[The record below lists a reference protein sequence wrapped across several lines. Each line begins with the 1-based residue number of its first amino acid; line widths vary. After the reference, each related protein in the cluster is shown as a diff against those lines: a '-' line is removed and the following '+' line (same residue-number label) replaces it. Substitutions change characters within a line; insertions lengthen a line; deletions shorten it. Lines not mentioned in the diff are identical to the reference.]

1 MNSSSTTPPNIV
13 TQSPP
18 PSLTQIR
25 GIGPNVEEKL
35 GRLGIYSIQDLL
47 FHLPTRYQDRTRLS
61 PIGSLQTGDE
71 VTFRGEV
78 QLTEIKYGRR
88 RMLLSRI
95 SDGTGS
101 ITLRLFHFSAQQ
113 QAGLERGTWI
123 QCFGEIRGNAGK
135 LEVIHPEYRLID
147 KDTTLLNEEHLTPVY
162 PVTDGLGQ
170 LKLRSFVDTVL
181 SNPALFEQHLNELLP
196 AEVIQHEGFPP
207 LKDALHFVH
216 HPPPDAPLNKL
227 MAGTHPTQQRL
238 AFEELLAQQLSLK
251 QLRAQH
257 KKHLAPSLQCKDKLS
272 QTLLKNLPFTL
283 TNAQLRVSNEI
294 HNDLNQPSPMQR
306 LVQGDV
312 GSGKTIVAALAALK
326 AVEAGYQVAIM
337 APTELLAEQ
346 HRLSFSLWF
355 EPMGVSVQWL
365 SGKTKGKARTKA
377 LELIGNG
384 KAQVII
390 GTQALFQD
398 EVIFDQLGLII
409 IDEQHRFGVHQ
420 RLALREKGARK
431 KSTER
436 HSTSGHLQQ
445 FPHQLIMTAT
455 PIPRTLAQSAYADLD
470 LSIIDELPP
479 GRTPVETV
487 IISEQRRDE
496 VVSRVHKACR
506 DGRQTYWVCPLI
518 EESENLQCQAAQ
530 ETAESL
536 HHALPDVRTGLI
548 HGRLKPA
555 EKERVMS
562 AFKAGDIDLLVATTV
577 IEVGVDVPNASLMI
591 IDNAERLGLSQL
603 HQLRGRVGR
612 GSQQS
617 NCVLLYGA
625 QLSKTGKARLA
636 TMRETNDGFII
647 AQRDL
652 EIRGPG
658 ELLGIRQTGLV
669 NLRIADFQ
677 RDQALLPRI
686 SLCAEKIL
694 RDFPQ
699 HVTPI
704 IKRWLGD
711 GLRYK
716 EV

>member
-1 MNSSSTTPPNIV
+1 LSLSTSNPQIINKQT
-13 TQSPP
+13 PP
-18 PSLTQIR
+18 PSLTKIR
-25 GIGPNVEEKL
+25 GIGPGVEEKL

-47 FHLPTRYQDRTRLS
+47 FHLPSRYQDRTRLC
-61 PIGSLQTGDE
+61 PIGSLQAGQE
-71 VTFRGEV
+71 VTFRGEI

-101 ITLRLFHFSAQQ
+101 ITLRFFHFSAQQ
-113 QAGLERGTWI
+113 QAGLERGAWI
-123 QCFGEIRGNAGK
+123 QCFGEIRGSGGK

-147 KDTTLLNEEHLTPVY
+147 EDVNVSNKEHLTPVY
-162 PVTDGLGQ
+162 PVTEGLGQ
-170 LKLRSFVDTVL
+170 FKIRSYIDTVL
-181 SNPALFEQHLNELLP
+181 SNPALFEQHLNDLLP
-196 AEVIQHEGFPP
+196 AEIIQNEGFPT
-207 LKDALHFVH
+207 LTDALCFVH
-216 HPPPDAPLNKL
+216 HPPPDAPLHEL
-227 MAGTHPTQQRL
+227 MSGTHATQQRL

-251 QLRAQH
+251 ELRAQH
-257 KKHLAPSLQCKDKLS
+257 KKHLAPSLQNQGKLS
-272 QTLLKNLPFTL
+272 STLLKNLPFSL
-283 TNAQLRVSNEI
+283 TNAQHRVSKEI
-294 HNDLNQPSPMQR
+294 YDDLDQDAPMQR

-326 AVEAGYQVAIM
+326 AVEAGFQVAIM

-346 HRLSFSLWF
+346 HRINFNLWF
-355 EPMGVSVQWL
+355 ETLGISVQWL
-365 SGKTKGKARTKA
+365 SGKTKGKARTEALKA
-377 LELIGNG
+377 ISSGQ
-384 KAQVII
+384 AQVII

-398 EVIFDQLGLII
+398 EVIFDKLGLVI

-420 RLALREKGARK
+420 RLALREKGSN
-431 KSTER
+431 STEHDPLPEHQR
-436 HSTSGHLQQ
+436 Q

-487 IISEQRRDE
+487 VISEKRRDE
-496 VVSRVHKACR
+496 VVARVHKACR
-506 DGRQTYWVCPLI
+506 EGRQTYWVCPLV

-530 ETAESL
+530 ETAENL

-548 HGRLKPA
+548 HGRLKSV
-555 EKERVMS
+555 EKERIMS

-612 GSQQS
+612 GAQQS
-617 NCVLLYGA
+617 SCVLLYGA

-636 TMRETNDGFII
+636 TMRETNDGFVI

-658 ELLGIRQTGLV
+658 ELLGTRQTGLV

-686 SLCAEKIL
+686 ALCAEKIL

-699 HVTPI
+699 HVTPLI
-704 IKRWLGD
+704 NRWLGD

>member
-1 MNSSSTTPPNIV
+1 MNSSPTIPHNINA
-13 TQSPP
+13 QKPP

-25 GIGPNVEEKL
+25 GIGPGVEEKL

-47 FHLPTRYQDRTRLS
+47 FHLPIRYQDRTRLS
-61 PIGSLQTGDE
+61 PIGSLRAGDE
-71 VTFRGEV
+71 VTFRGEI

-101 ITLRLFHFSAQQ
+101 ITLRFFYFSVKQ
-113 QAGLERGTWI
+113 QAGLERGAWI

-147 KDTTLLNEEHLTPVY
+147 KNTPLTSEEHLTAVY

-170 LKLRSFVDTVL
+170 LKLRSFIDTVL
-181 SNPALFEQHLNELLP
+181 SSPALFEQHLNELLP

-207 LKDALHFVH
+207 LKEALYFVH
-216 HPPPDAPLNKL
+216 HPPPDAPLHTL

-257 KKHLAPSLQCKDKLS
+257 KKHAAPSLQSQDKLS
-272 QTLLKNLPFTL
+272 RALLKQLPFTL
-283 TNAQLRVSNEI
+283 THAQLRVNREI
-294 HNDLNQPSPMQR
+294 SHDLNQATPMQR

-355 EPMGVSVQWL
+355 EPMDISVQWL
-365 SGKTKGKARTKA
+365 SGKTKGKARTAA
-377 LELIGNG
+377 LAAIGNG
-384 KAQVII
+384 DAQVII

-398 EVIFDQLGLII
+398 EVIFDQLGLVI

-420 RLALREKGARK
+420 RLALREKGASSQ
-431 KSTER
+431 STEQ
-436 HSTSGHLQQ
+436 HSTTGHQQQ

-487 IISEQRRDE
+487 VISEQRRDE

-548 HGRLKPA
+548 HGRLKA
-555 EKERVMS
+555 IEKERVMA

-612 GSQQS
+612 GAQQS
-617 NCVLLYGA
+617 NCVLLYGT

-636 TMRETNDGFII
+636 TMRETNDGFVI

-658 ELLGIRQTGLV
+658 ELLGTRQTGLV

-677 RDQALLPRI
+677 RDQELLPRI
-686 SLCAEKIL
+686 ALCAEKIL

>member
-1 MNSSSTTPPNIV
+1 VSQPS
-13 TQSPP
+13 P

-25 GIGPNVEEKL
+25 GIGPSVQEKL
-35 GRLGIYSIQDLL
+35 GRLGINSIQDLL

-61 PIGSLQTGDE
+61 PIGGLRAGDE

-88 RMLLSRI
+88 RMLLTRI

-101 ITLRLFHFSAQQ
+101 ITLRFFHFSAQQ
-113 QAGLERGTWI
+113 QAGLERGTWV
-123 QCFGEIRGNAGK
+123 QCFGEIRGSSGK

-147 KDTTLLNEEHLTPVY
+147 KNTTLSIEEHLTPVY

-196 AEVIQHEGFPP
+196 TEVIQHEDFPP

-216 HPPPDAPLNKL
+216 HPPPDALLHKL
-227 MAGTHPTQQRL
+227 MSGTHATQQRL

-251 QLRAQH
+251 QLRALH
-257 KKHLAPSLQCKDKLS
+257 KKHSAPSLQNQGKLS
-272 QTLLKNLPFTL
+272 EQLLENLPFTL
-283 TNAQLRVSNEI
+283 TNAQHRVSNEI
-294 HNDLNQPSPMQR
+294 NNDLNQSTPMQR

-312 GSGKTIVAALAALK
+312 GSGKTVVAALAALQ

-346 HRLSFSLWF
+346 HRLNFSLWF
-355 EPMGVSVQWL
+355 EVLGISVQWL
-365 SGKTKGKARTKA
+365 SGKTKGKARAEA
-377 LELIGNG
+377 LEAIGNG

-398 EVIFDQLGLII
+398 EVVFDKLGLII

-420 RLALREKGARK
+420 RLALREKGSNSSK
-431 KSTER
+431 HNPIPE
-436 HSTSGHLQQ
+436 HQQ
-445 FPHQLIMTAT
+445 RFPHQLIMTAT
-455 PIPRTLAQSAYADLD
+455 PIPRTLAQTAYADLD
-470 LSIIDELPP
+470 LSVIDELPP
-479 GRTPVETV
+479 GRTPVDTIV
-487 IISEQRRDE
+487 ISEQRRDE

-506 DGRQTYWVCPLI
+506 EGRQTYWVCPLI

-548 HGRLKPA
+548 HGRLKTA
-555 EKERVMS
+555 EKERVMT

-612 GSQQS
+612 GAQQS
-617 NCVLLYGA
+617 NCVLLYGT
-625 QLSKTGKARLA
+625 QLSKAGKARLA

-658 ELLGIRQTGLV
+658 ELLGTRQTGLV

-686 SLCAEKIL
+686 ALCAEKIL
-694 RDFPQ
+694 REHPH
-699 HVTPI
+699 HVTPLI
-704 IKRWLGD
+704 RRWLGD

-716 EV
+716 EI

>member
-1 MNSSSTTPPNIV
+1 MKSSPSIPQNID
-13 TQSPP
+13 TQFSPLP
-18 PSLTQIR
+18 LTKIR
-25 GIGPNVEEKL
+25 GIGSSVEEKL

-47 FHLPTRYQDRTRLS
+47 FHLPARYQDRTRLS

-88 RMLLSRI
+88 RMLLSRL

-101 ITLRLFHFSAQQ
+101 ITLRLFHFSAKQ
-113 QAGLERGTWI
+113 QAGLERGTWV
-123 QCFGEIRGNAGK
+123 QCFGEIRGGAGK
-135 LEVIHPEYRLID
+135 LEVIHPEYRSID
-147 KDTTLLNEEHLTPVY
+147 KNSPTPDNEHLTPVY
-162 PVTDGLGQ
+162 PVTEGLGQ
-170 LKLRSFVDTVL
+170 LKLRSFVDTAL
-181 SNPALFEQHLNELLP
+181 SNPVLFEQNLTDLLP
-196 AEVIQHEGFPP
+196 AEIIKHEGFPA
-207 LKDALHFVH
+207 LSDALRFVH
-216 HPPPDAPLNKL
+216 HPPPDAPIKELL
-227 MAGTHPTQQRL
+227 AGTHPAQQRL

-257 KKHLAPSLQCKDKLS
+257 NTQSAPSLQGQDKLS
-272 QTLLKNLPFTL
+272 RALLENLPFTL
-283 TNAQLRVSNEI
+283 TSAQLRVSREI
-294 HNDLNQPSPMQR
+294 NRDLDQNSPMQR

-326 AVEAGYQVAIM
+326 TVEAGYQVAIM

-346 HRLSFSLWF
+346 HRLNFNHWF
-355 EPMGVSVQWL
+355 EPLGISVQWL
-365 SGKTKGKARTKA
+365 SGKTKGKARSEA
-377 LELIGNG
+377 LTAIGDG

-398 EVIFDQLGLII
+398 EVIFNRLGLMV

-420 RLALREKGARK
+420 RLSLREKGAR
-431 KSTER
+431 STKQDTLTE
-436 HSTSGHLQQ
+436 HQQQ
-445 FPHQLIMTAT
+445 FPHQLVMTAT

-487 IISEQRRDE
+487 VISENRRDE

-518 EESENLQCQAAQ
+518 EESEHLQCQAAQ

-548 HGRLKPA
+548 HGRLKSN
-555 EKERVMS
+555 EKDLVMA

-612 GSQQS
+612 GAQQS

-625 QLSKTGKARLA
+625 QLSKTGKARLS
-636 TMRETNDGFII
+636 TMRETNDGFVI

-658 ELLGIRQTGLV
+658 ELLGTRQTGLV

-686 SLCAEKIL
+686 SQCAERIL
-694 RDFPQ
+694 RDYPQ

>member
-1 MNSSSTTPPNIV
+1 LTSSPTTPSNIV
-13 TQSPP
+13 TQSSP

-25 GIGPNVEEKL
+25 GIGPSVEEKL
-35 GRLGIYSIQDLL
+35 GRLGIFSIQDLL

-61 PIGSLQTGDE
+61 PIGGLRAGDE

-113 QAGLERGTWI
+113 QTGLERGTWI

-147 KDTTLLNEEHLTPVY
+147 KDTTLSIEDHLTPVY

-170 LKLRSFVDTVL
+170 LKIRSFVDNVL

-196 AEVIQHEGFPP
+196 ADVIQHEGFPP

-216 HPPPDAPLNKL
+216 HPPPDAPLNEL
-227 MAGTHPTQQRL
+227 MSGTHPTQQRL

-257 KKHLAPSLQCKDKLS
+257 KKHSAPSLQCKDKLS
-272 QTLLKNLPFTL
+272 QALLKNLPFTL

-355 EPMGVSVQWL
+355 EPMGVAVQWL
-365 SGKTKGKARTKA
+365 SGKTKGKARAEA
-377 LELIGNG
+377 LAAIGDG

-420 RLALREKGARK
+420 RLALREKGARS
-431 KSTER
+431 STQNSQPEQ
-436 HSTSGHLQQ
+436 QQ

-479 GRTPVETV
+479 GRTPVDTV
-487 IISEQRRDE
+487 VISEQRRDE

-518 EESENLQCQAAQ
+518 EESDNLQCQAAQ

-536 HHALPDVRTGLI
+536 HQALPDVRTGLI
-548 HGRLKPA
+548 HGRLKPV
-555 EKERVMS
+555 EKERVMA

-636 TMRETNDGFII
+636 TMRETNDGFVI

-658 ELLGIRQTGLV
+658 ELLGTRQTGLV

-677 RDQALLPRI
+677 RDQELLPRI
-686 SLCAEKIL
+686 ALCAERIL

-704 IKRWLGD
+704 IRRWLGD